1 MSLFGPQKG
10 FGLDISDFSIEALEL
25 DKKGKEIIVKNYGRV
40 EIPNK
45 QLVENG
51 EIKEREVLL
60 KAISDLLEQTEPER
74 IKTKYALLSLPE
86 IKVFSHIFEFPANLK
101 PDQIKEAISY
111 EVESI
116 FPYRVEDLY
125 IDFKVISKDQKNQE
139 IFLAASP
146 KYIVNGFKEVL
157 EKAGLITVVFD
168 LESRSLARAMIDKFE
183 EGKAAMI
190 LDIGARTS
198 IISIFDKLGLR
209 FSNNIKLA
217 GNRFNKEIAAVL
229 NLSLEEAERIKIQE
243 GFSSEK
249 FGPVLA
255 KVADELCQEIK
266 KAVKYTEEKHNFKVE
281 RIILAGGSSLLP
293 GIEEYFT
300 KEIGISAKRGD
311 PLIKLK
317 AGSILHQKEKN
328 ILYANVIGLAL
339 RALEKD
345 PIKVDINLLKS

>member
-1 MSLFGPQKG
+1 MSLFGSQKG

-25 DKKGKEIIVKNYGRV
+25 EKKGNEIMIKNYGRV

-51 EIKEREVLL
+51 EIKEKEILL
-60 KAISDLLEQTEPER
+60 KAIGDLLEQTEPER
-74 IKTKYALLSLPE
+74 IKTKYTLLSLPE
-86 IKVFSHIFEFPANLK
+86 IKVFSHIFDFPVILTPN
-101 PDQIKEAISY
+101 QIKESIFY
-111 EVESI
+111 EMESI
-116 FPYRVEDLY
+116 FPYRAEELFV
-125 IDFKVISKDQKNQE
+125 DFKIINKREDKQE
-139 IFLAASP
+139 VFLAASP

-168 LESRSLARAMIDKFE
+168 LESQSLARAMIDKIE
-183 EGKAAMI
+183 TGKAVMI

-198 IISIFDKLGLR
+198 IVSIFDEIGLR

-217 GNRFNKEIAAVL
+217 GNRFTKEVSSVTG
-229 NLSLEEAERIKIQE
+229 LSLEEAEKIKIQE
-243 GFSSEK
+243 GFYSEK
-249 FGPVLA
+249 FGNALA
-255 KVADELCQEIK
+255 KVSEELCQEIK
-266 KAVKYTEEKHNFKVE
+266 KAIKYTEEKNKFKVE
-281 RIILAGGSSLLP
+281 KIILAGGSSLLP

-300 KEIGISAKRGD
+300 KEIGIDTKKGN

-317 AGSILHQKEKN
+317 PGSVLHQKGKS